1 MKLSGIKGIKNAE
14 YNDVE
19 IRLLIKNSEKKSN
32 QPAKGDLALV
42 LGKIGLDDSATYWDL
57 KKAVWKFLNIE
68 NPIKLPAAKR
78 KTKTIF
84 ERQINKSA
92 EITVLRKK
100 EGLILTSLFFLSKDP
115 EKADLD
121 KALVNRILN
130 TGE

>member
-1 MKLSGIKGIKNAE
+1 MKLSGIQGKNNAK

-19 IRLLIKNSEKKSN
+19 IRLLIKNSGKKSN

-42 LGKIGLDDSATYWDL
+42 LRKVGLDDSATFWDL

-68 NPIKLPAAKR
+68 NPIKLPAVER
-78 KTKTIF
+78 KTIF
-84 ERQINKSA
+84 ERQIDNSA
-92 EITVLRKK
+92 EITILWKK
-100 EGLILTSLFFLSKDP
+100 EGGILTSLFFLPEDP
-115 EKADLD
+115 EKEDLD